1 MEMRKRVVHG
11 KKNGCSQRDSVKSKL
26 LKAILYKDRRE
37 SLFQKTA

>member
-1 MEMRKRVVHG
+1 MEMRKRVVPG
-11 KKNGCSQRDSVKSKL
+11 KNNGCSQRDSVQSKL